1 MLVTT
6 LIGLGRIA
14 VSLAFVWASKRLVD
28 IATGQSDMPL
38 LTGIG
43 LFIGILVL
51 QLALVTL
58 FNWWESYTQVR
69 TQNRL
74 RKQFFGHVLRSRW
87 DGRERF
93 LSGDTVNRLEEDIR
107 VVAELL
113 SSRIPGLVI
122 TVVQLLAASAYL
134 LVLAPNLLW
143 VLLILMGS
151 AVFGSKLFFRQL
163 RRLMA
168 AIRARESEIQQVMQ
182 ESLQQRVLVLTLTSV
197 ERVLQKFG
205 WLQDDVEKNVRKRLN
220 YNAVARGLMFF
231 GFQAG
236 HAAAFI
242 WGIVGILHGTVTFG
256 TMTAFLQLVGQV
268 QRPVAEFG
276 RQIPAFITAL
286 TSIERLME
294 LEELEE
300 ERVEEP
306 VILADAP
313 EIVVSHVSYSYP
325 GALQPVL
332 KDFSCSF
339 PAGELSVIMGTTGIG
354 KSTLLRLIMGLLTP
368 QDGSITLGAV
378 PASAATRGNFL
389 YVPQGN
395 SLLSGTVRSNL
406 QLSGPAAT
414 EQDMRQALE
423 TADAL
428 FVYDMPMGLDTPC
441 GEVGSGLSEGQAQR
455 IAIARALL
463 HPGSILVLDES
474 TSALDGDT
482 ETRVLENICRRY
494 AGRKTILCVSHR
506 PAVVKM
512 AAEVTVVNNNPN
524 DATRQEQERF
534 LKLDR
539 KIEEEELFKNP
550 DLSRPELAKLM
561 GVSLHSFSRIIR
573 ACSGSKNVADYI
585 NKKRMTHVVRVFRE
599 HPNYT
604 IEAVAQDC
612 GIASISTFNR
622 LFKEYYGMSP
632 SSYRLK
638 LSS

>member
-1 MLVTT
+1 MKDFRQCLCAIGAYSRPVRGRMGVTI
-6 LIGLGRIA
+6 LIGLGRISA
-14 VSLAFVWASKRLVD
+14 SLAFVWVSKRLVD
-28 IATGQSDMPL
+28 IATRQSDMAL
-38 LTGIG
+38 AAGIG
-43 LFIGILVL
+43 LFVGVLLL
-51 QLALVTL
+51 QLALITL
-58 FNWWESYTQVR
+58 FNWWEGYFQVKS
-69 TQNRL
+69 QNVL

-93 LSGDTVNRLEEDIR
+93 LSGDAVNRLEEDIR

-122 TVVQLLAASAYL
+122 TVVQLVAASAYL
-134 LVLAPNLLW
+134 LVLSPNLLW
-143 VLLILMGS
+143 VLLILMGA
-151 AVFGSKLFFRQL
+151 AVLGSKMFFRQL
-163 RRLMA
+163 RKLMA
-168 AIRARESEIQQVMQ
+168 TIRARESEIQQVMQ

-300 ERVEEP
+300 ERVGEP

-313 EIVVSHVSYSYP
+313 EIAVSHVSYSYP

-332 KDFSCSF
+332 KDFSCTF
-339 PAGELSVIMGTTGIG
+339 PAGSLSVIMGTTGIG
-354 KSTLLRLIMGLLTP
+354 KSTLLRLVMGLLTP
-368 QDGSITLGAV
+368 QHGSITLGGV
-378 PASAATRGNFL
+378 PASADTRGNFL

-395 SLLSGTVRSNL
+395 SLLSGTIRSNL
-406 QLSGPAAT
+406 QLAGPAAT

-482 ETRVLENICRRY
+482 ETRVLENICSRY
-494 AGRKTILCVSHR
+494 AGHKTILCVSHR
-506 PAVVKM
+506 PA
-512 AAEVTVVNNNPN
+512 AA
-524 DATRQEQERF
+524 ALARQ
-534 LKLDR
+534 
-539 KIEEEELFKNP
+539 
-550 DLSRPELAKLM
+550 
-561 GVSLHSFSRIIR
+561 II
-573 ACSGSKNVADYI
+573 
-585 NKKRMTHVVRVFRE
+585 
-599 HPNYT
+599 T
-604 IEAVAQDC
+604 I
-612 GIASISTFNR
+612 
-622 LFKEYYGMSP
+622 
-632 SSYRLK
+632 
-638 LSS
+638 

>member
-1 MLVTT
+1 MKDFRQCLRAIGAYSRPVRGWMLVTT
-6 LIGLGRIA
+6 LIGLGRVA
-14 VSLAFVWASKRLVD
+14 ASLAFVWASKRLVD
-28 IATGQSDMPL
+28 IATGYSPMPL
-38 LTGIG
+38 GSGIG
-43 LFIGILVL
+43 LFVGILL
-51 QLALVTL
+51 IQLALVTL
-58 FNWWESYTQVR
+58 FNWWEGYSQVK

-74 RKQFFGHVLRSRW
+74 RKHFFGHVLRSRW

-93 LSGDTVNRLEEDIR
+93 LSGDTVNRLEDDIR
-107 VVAELL
+107 VVAELF
-113 SSRIPGLVI
+113 SSRIPGLMI
-122 TVVQLLAASAYL
+122 TLVQLLAASAYL
-134 LVLAPNLLW
+134 LVLAPQLLW
-143 VLLILMGS
+143 VLLILMGA
-151 AVFGSKLFFRQL
+151 AVLGSKMFFRQL
-163 RRLMA
+163 RKLMA

-197 ERVLQKFG
+197 GRVLQKFG

-256 TMTAFLQLVGQV
+256 TMTGFIQLVGQV

-313 EIVVSHVSYSYP
+313 EIVVSHVSYAYP
-325 GALQPVL
+325 GGHEPVL
-332 KDFSCSF
+332 KDFSCTF
-339 PAGELSVIMGTTGIG
+339 PAGGLSVIMGTTGIG
-354 KSTLLRLIMGLLTP
+354 KSTLLRLVMGLLTP
-368 QDGSITLGAV
+368 REGSITLGAV

-395 SLLSGTVRSNL
+395 SLLSGTIRSNL

-482 ETRVLENICRRY
+482 ETRVLENICNRY
-494 AGRKTILCVSHR
+494 AGHKTILCVSHR
-506 PAVVKM
+506 PA
-512 AAEVTVVNNNPN
+512 AA
-524 DATRQEQERF
+524 ALARQ
-534 LKLDR
+534 
-539 KIEEEELFKNP
+539 
-550 DLSRPELAKLM
+550 
-561 GVSLHSFSRIIR
+561 II
-573 ACSGSKNVADYI
+573 
-585 NKKRMTHVVRVFRE
+585 
-599 HPNYT
+599 T
-604 IEAVAQDC
+604 I
-612 GIASISTFNR
+612 
-622 LFKEYYGMSP
+622 
-632 SSYRLK
+632 
-638 LSS
+638 